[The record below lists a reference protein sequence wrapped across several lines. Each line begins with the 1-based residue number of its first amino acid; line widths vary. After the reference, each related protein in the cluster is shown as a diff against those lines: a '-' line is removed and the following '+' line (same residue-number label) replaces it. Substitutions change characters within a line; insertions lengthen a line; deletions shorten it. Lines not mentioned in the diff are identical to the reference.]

1 MKYVLRLL
9 LGVGAC
15 ALLISCASGPEAAGD
30 KAYEAA
36 KKATGDN
43 RRTQLKTAYLSYSKA
58 VKENPDKIS
67 NKLRERYIDM
77 CITRVKMMLDEGNA
91 SVEAIPHLMDDIE
104 AVLTPEV
111 AADLKQRYAAF
122 IVQLGDSS
130 AAKTNYID
138 ALNYYD
144 KAIEKAA
151 DPAPFQETRRSVIK
165 KVAEEGYDFAV
176 MEYETGQKEKDPGKF
191 IRAEYF
197 AYVALYYDSTF
208 DKAQKLLS
216 DLRKLNRGTYSAYLS
231 VADDGEEKTSIFKKV
246 NKWDI
251 LIAVPTI
258 KVGPG
263 GGTVVIHM
271 YNYSFN
277 HLRMKAEDFSL
288 VDANGKEVKALP
300 SKMDPDFLE
309 YEKEAQY
316 TLRFPGGLNGEIKK
330 ITYKNGEHYTEKVF
344 F

>member
-1 MKYVLRLL
+1 MRY
-9 LGVGAC
+9 
-15 ALLISCASGPEAAGD
+15 
-30 KAYEAA
+30 A
-36 KKATGDN
+36 KV
-43 RRTQLKTAYLSYSKA
+43 
-58 VKENPDKIS
+58 VKENPDKIT

-77 CITRVKMMLDEGNA
+77 CITRVQMVLDEGSA
-91 SVEAIPHLMDDIE
+91 TMEAIPHLMDDIE

-111 AADLKQRYAAF
+111 PADLKQRYAAF

-151 DPAPFQETRRSVIK
+151 DPSPFQEKRRSVIK
-165 KVAEEGYDFAV
+165 NVADESFELAM
-176 MEYETGQKEKDPGKF
+176 MEYELGQKEKDESKF

-197 AYVALYYDSTF
+197 ANVSLYYDSTYQ
-208 DKAQKLLS
+208 KAQKLLS
-216 DLRKLNRGTYSAYLS
+216 DLRKLNRGTYSAYLT
-231 VADDGEEKTSIFKKV
+231 VAEDGEEKTPIFKKV

-251 LIAVPTI
+251 LIAVPDL
-258 KVGPG
+258 K
-263 GGTVVIHM
+263 GGTAIIHM

-277 HLRMKAEDFSL
+277 HLRMKSEDFSL
-288 VDANGKEVKALP
+288 VDVNGKEYKGLP

-309 YEKEAQY
+309 YEKEAKY
-316 TLRFPGGLNGEIKK
+316 TLRFPPISGEVKK
-330 ITYKNGEHYTEKVF
+330 LTYKNGPHYSEKVF

>member
-1 MKYVLRLL
+1 MKYALKLL

-15 ALLISCASGPEAAGD
+15 ALLFSCASGDEAIGD

-43 RRTQLKTAYLSYSKA
+43 RRTQLKTAYMRYAKV

-67 NKLRERYIDM
+67 NKLRERYLDM
-77 CITRVKMMLDEGNA
+77 SITRVPMVLDEGSA
-91 SVEAIPHLMDDIE
+91 TMEAIPHLMDDIE

-111 AADLKQRYAAF
+111 PADLKQRYAAF

-151 DPAPFQETRRSVIK
+151 DPSPFQEKRRSVIK
-165 KVAEEGYDFAV
+165 NVAEESFELAM
-176 MEYETGQKEKDPGKF
+176 MEYEIGQKEKDESKF
-191 IRAEYF
+191 IRSEYF
-197 AYVALYYDSTF
+197 ANVALYYDSTF
-208 DKAQKLLS
+208 QKAQKLLS
-216 DLRKLNRGTYSAYLS
+216 DLRKLNRGTYSAYIT
-231 VADDGEEKTSIFKKV
+231 VAEEGEDKTSIFKKV

-251 LIAVPTI
+251 LIAVPDSKKMGSGVTAI
-258 KVGPG
+258 
-263 GGTVVIHM
+263 IHM

-277 HLRMKAEDFSL
+277 HLRMKSEDFSI
-288 VDANGKEVKALP
+288 VDVNGKEYKAAA

-309 YEKEAQY
+309 YEKEAKY
-316 TLRFPGGLNGEIKK
+316 TLRFPAPSGEIKK
-330 ITYKNGEHYTEKVF
+330 LTYKNGPHYSEKVF